1 MSEEEKKYKADFTTD
16 ELATVIL
23 ALNELSA
30 ELSSRIAEAN
40 AAGDREWV
48 ATYMSVWDIS
58 ADLSNRLQPLL
69 PPEYVRETLPH
80 G

>member
-1 MSEEEKKYKADFTTD
+1 MSKEEETHRADFTTD

-30 ELSSRIAEAN
+30 ELSSRVADAN
-40 AAGDREWV
+40 AAGDRDSV

-58 ADLSNRLQPLL
+58 AHLSEWLGAAL
-69 PPEYVRETLPH
+69 PPEYVREKLD